1 MTDKITPE
9 QRRKIMQA
17 VKSKSKLEDIIAKE
31 LWKRNIRYRRNV
43 KSLFGK
49 PDIAI
54 KKYKVVIFVDAC
66 FWHGCSLHGAIP
78 KSNIDFWKAKLDRN
92 KKRDSIVNS
101 FYKENGWYIFRVWE
115 HDIKEDFELTMERII
130 NFIDVARANYRD
142 HSK

>member
-54 KKYKVVIFVDAC
+54 KKYKVVIFVDSC